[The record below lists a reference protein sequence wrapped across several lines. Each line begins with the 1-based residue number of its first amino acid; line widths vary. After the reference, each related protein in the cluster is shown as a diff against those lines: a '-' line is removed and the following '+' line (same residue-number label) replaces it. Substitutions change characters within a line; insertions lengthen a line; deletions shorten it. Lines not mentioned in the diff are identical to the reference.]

1 MLLLES
7 AVNAQDK
14 RALRRACHEIDLR
27 RGSTHKAPR
36 RRASSSRHLSMSTS
50 GNPLGRLETGTTAR
64 LVYASDFTSAAL
76 GVRLLEV
83 DEDLLQEILHT
94 GVTIK
99 GGDTEPAVL
108 CTQSRTFALQ
118 ELPFSS
124 NSLVLV
130 PPVRC
135 PRRGTQLT
143 LV

>member
-1 MLLLES
+1 MY
-7 AVNAQDK
+7 AQDK
-14 RALRRACHEIDLR
+14 RALRRACHEIALDVAI
-27 RGSTHKAPR
+27 HKATR
-36 RRASSSRHLSMSTS
+36 RRASSSRQLSMSTS

-143 LV
+143 LLLAMH